1 MATRSSMAHLIAY
14 VRQLIGDT
22 SGAQFTDDAVQ
33 EALDLYR
40 EEVSREE
47 LTAVPRIIGGTVEYH
62 RFTSYRG
69 FWESDAEI
77 TDAAGAVV
85 VPDVVNWLTGV
96 FEFTASRQPP
106 LFIHGKRYDVYGAAA
121 EMLEQW
127 ASALAREYDFST
139 DGDTFRRSQ
148 QAEAL
153 LRQAAQYRTRS
164 WMSVGVGRLER
175 GDVVG
180 HG

>member
-14 VRQLIGDT
+14 VRRLIGDT
-22 SGAQFTDDAVQ
+22 SGAQFTDDDVQ

-77 TDAAGAVV
+77 TDAAGAAV

-106 LFIHGKRYDVYGAAA
+106 LFIHGKRYDVHGAAA
-121 EMLEQW
+121 ELLEQW
-127 ASALAREYDFST
+127 ATEMAREVDFSLG
-139 DGDTFRRSQ
+139 GDRFEVGKRTERM
-148 QAEAL
+148 L
-153 LRQAAQYRTRS
+153 GLAAQYRTRS
-164 WMSVGVGRLER
+164 WVSVGVGVLSR
-175 GDVVG
+175 GDAAI
-180 HG
+180 

>member
-14 VRQLIGDT
+14 VRRLIGDT
-22 SGAQFTDDAVQ
+22 SGAQFTDDDVQ

-77 TDAAGAVV
+77 TDAAGAAV
-85 VPDVVNWLTGV
+85 VPDTVNWLTGV

-121 EMLEQW
+121 DLLEQW
-127 ASALAREYDFST
+127 ATEIAREVDFSLG
-139 DGDTFRRSQ
+139 GDRFEAGKR
-148 QAEAL
+148 AERML
-153 LRQAAQYRTRS
+153 VLAAQYRARS
-164 WMSVGVGRLER
+164 WSAVDTGVLSR
-175 GDVVG
+175 GDAVA
-180 HG
+180 